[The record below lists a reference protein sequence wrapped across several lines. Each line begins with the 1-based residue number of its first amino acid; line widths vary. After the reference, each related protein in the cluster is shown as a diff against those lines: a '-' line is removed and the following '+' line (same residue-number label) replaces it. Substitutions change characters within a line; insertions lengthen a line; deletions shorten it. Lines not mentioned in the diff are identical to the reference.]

1 MSLSQDAAAQQADQY
16 AMQDAFRRLSDNC
29 FRKCVR
35 RYEPD
40 GDVTV
45 GEGACLERCV
55 HKWLDSYREIGVH
68 MQKVCAKICICAFML
83 FNFMFV

>member
-1 MSLSQDAAAQQADQY
+1 MT
-16 AMQDAFRRLSDNC
+16 DNC

-35 RYEPD
+35 RYGQD

-55 HKWLDSYREIGVH
+55 HKYLDTFKIVSVKLQQQQQQAEAM
-68 MQKVCAKICICAFML
+68 MQQ
-83 FNFMFV
+83 